1 MAEIISASHD
11 VVFKALFV
19 RNPDILRA
27 FLSDV
32 LDLSLT
38 DKDEVIILNP
48 ELIPDTPDG
57 KLSRLDIHVN
67 MANRKFNIEMQARKK
82 GFNAERV
89 LYYWCEMYGEKF
101 ESGSK
106 YEELEQTYSVNIL
119 GFKYLDCTEYHSS
132 YSILENTRHEKL
144 TDKLSIHIF
153 ELPKVP
159 KELIRGD
166 NKQKWM
172 ELIKADSEEALE
184 MVRTTTENP
193 AIQKGIDAV
202 YELNADTVL
211 REKIRQR
218 DKAIRDYENEMA
230 MAKSEGIAEGKIE
243 ERNIIAETMRK
254 NGFTEEQI
262 KLALGESYSN

>member
-1 MAEIISASHD
+1 
-11 VVFKALFV
+11 
-19 RNPDILRA
+19 
-27 FLSDV
+27 
-32 LDLSLT
+32 
-38 DKDEVIILNP
+38 
-48 ELIPDTPDG
+48 
-57 KLSRLDIHVN
+57 
-67 MANRKFNIEMQARKK
+67 
-82 GFNAERV
+82 
-89 LYYWCEMYGEKF
+89 
-101 ESGSK
+101 
-106 YEELEQTYSVNIL
+106 
-119 GFKYLDCTEYHSS
+119 
-132 YSILENTRHEKL
+132 
-144 TDKLSIHIF
+144 
-153 ELPKVP
+153 
-159 KELIRGD
+159 
-166 NKQKWM
+166 M

-202 YELNADTVL
+202 YELKADTVL